1 MPIDNI
7 IVYMLELTLMKKQN
21 FTKLRGVVSS
31 FTDKKVLVIGDLI
44 LDEFIWGKVSRI
56 SQEAPV
62 PVVWV
67 KDESFM
73 PGGASNVANNI
84 NSLGAKAY
92 LVGVVGNDDRAG
104 ILKGELE
111 RRGVNVDGVIKD
123 PGRPT
128 ILKTR
133 VIAHQQQVVRID
145 KEKVDPLKDS
155 TVNKIVNFVEDV
167 IDEMDGI
174 IVEDYGKGL
183 ITPKLLG
190 KIVPLAKRKRK
201 IIAVDP
207 KEEHFSYYKGVTL
220 LTPNNTEAARACGFD
235 IKDKSAL
242 KKAGFALLKKLK
254 TKILLITLGENGM
267 MVFEEGKSPK
277 KIDTIAQEVFDVS
290 GAGDT
295 VVSSYTLSL
304 MSGANSIQAAHI
316 ANCAAGI
323 VVGKVGIAV
332 VTQDEVIKRIKEEI
346 GKAKIL

>member
-1 MPIDNI
+1 MKTQSFAKLKSI
-7 IVYMLELTLMKKQN
+7 ISN
-21 FTKLRGVVSS
+21 FTN
-31 FTDKKVLVIGDLI
+31 KKILVIGDLI
-44 LDEFIWGKVSRI
+44 LDEFVWGKVSRI
-56 SQEAPV
+56 SPEAPV

-84 NSLGAKAY
+84 NSLGGKAY
-92 LVGVVGNDDRAG
+92 MVGVVGNDERAG

-111 RRGVNVDGVIKD
+111 HRGVNIDGIFTD
-123 PGRPT
+123 PQRPT

-145 KEKVDPLKDS
+145 REKVDPIKDGM
-155 TVNKIVNFVEDV
+155 VRKIASFVENI
-167 IDEMDGI
+167 IDDIDGL

-183 ITPKLLG
+183 ITPKLLDR
-190 KIVPLAKRKRK
+190 IVPLAKKKKK

-220 LTPNNTEAARACGFD
+220 LTPNNKEAERAVGFD
-235 IKDKSAL
+235 IKDKTTL
-242 KKAGFALLKKLK
+242 KKAGFELLKKLK
-254 TKILLITLGENGM
+254 ARIVLITLGEDGM
-267 MVFEEGKSPK
+267 MVFEQGKPPK
-277 KIDTIAQEVFDVS
+277 KIETIAQEVFDVS

-295 VVSSYTLSL
+295 VASTFVLSL
-304 MSGANSIQAAHI
+304 ISGATSIHAAHI

-332 VTQDEVIKRIKEEI
+332 VTQEEVMARVKSEI
-346 GKAKIL
+346 DKARLA

>member
-1 MPIDNI
+1 MRN
-7 IVYMLELTLMKKQN
+7 QS
-21 FTKLRGVVSS
+21 FTKLKSIVSN
-31 FTDKKVLVIGDLI
+31 FRDKKILVIGDLI

-56 SQEAPV
+56 SPEAPV

-67 KDESFM
+67 NNESFM

-84 NSLGAKAY
+84 NSLGGKAY
-92 LVGVVGNDDRAG
+92 VVGVVGNDERAG

-111 RRGVNVDGVIKD
+111 HRGVNVDGIFTD
-123 PGRPT
+123 PERPT

-145 KEKVDPLKDS
+145 KEKVDPIRDRNIK
-155 TVNKIVNFVEDV
+155 KIVNFIENI
-167 IDEMDGI
+167 IDEMDGLV
-174 IVEDYGKGL
+174 VEDYGKGL
-183 ITPKLLG
+183 ITPRLLDRV
-190 KIVPLAKRKRK
+190 IPMAKKKKK

-220 LTPNNTEAARACGFD
+220 LTPNNAEASRAAGFE
-235 IKDKSAL
+235 IKDKATL
-242 KKAGFALLKKLK
+242 KKAGTELLKKLK
-254 TKILLITLGENGM
+254 VRVLLVTLGEEGM

-277 KIDTIAQEVFDVS
+277 KIETIAQEVFDVS

-295 VVSSYTLSL
+295 VASSYALSL
-304 MSGANSIQAAHI
+304 ISGANPIQAAYI

-332 VTQDEVIKRIKEEI
+332 VTQDEVISRIKEEI
-346 GKAKIL
+346 EKAQLK